1 MIKVVFD
8 TNVIID
14 GLLGHRSD
22 CEEIIDCFN
31 AGIFRAAFS
40 QETIGELM
48 YITKKIANQELQLE
62 EEKIAFLLY
71 IADMFFYYKSVNT
84 LKIRGNLEVYCNDKF
99 DDMFLEC
106 SYAGHVHYLVTN
118 DTKSGLLDINCYE
131 FKIVPSIEFLEQ
143 IKGYKHPQ

>member
-40 QETIGELM
+40 QESIGELM

-62 EEKIAFLLY
+62 EEKIAFLRTSQ
-71 IADMFFYYKSVNT
+71 ICFFI
-84 LKIRGNLEVYCNDKF
+84 LNL
-99 DDMFLEC
+99 
-106 SYAGHVHYLVTN
+106 
-118 DTKSGLLDINCYE
+118 
-131 FKIVPSIEFLEQ
+131 
-143 IKGYKHPQ
+143 